1 MGRNDGSADDDVS
14 EHGGRPADARPDLDT
29 RAHIHDVVVDFYR
42 EVVFDELLEPIF
54 GEVAEV
60 DWERHIPLLIDY
72 WCRVLL
78 HEPGYD
84 GSILDA
90 HQHLHQL
97 EPLRRELF
105 DRWYALWTQ
114 SIDSRFEG
122 PRSDAA
128 KAHAA
133 RIGGTLAR
141 RVAGFE
147 WQPEPVA
154 DRPLERGR
162 R

>member
-1 MGRNDGSADDDVS
+1 MG
-14 EHGGRPADARPDLDT
+14 ADAPESEAQPNVVRPDLDS
-29 RAHIHDVVVDFYR
+29 RAHIHDLVVDFYR

-78 HEPGYD
+78 HQPGYD

-90 HQHLHQL
+90 HAHLHSL
-97 EPLRRELF
+97 EPLRPELF
-105 DRWYALWTQ
+105 DRWYRLWAT
-114 SIDSRFEG
+114 SVDSRWSG
-122 PRSDAA
+122 PIAETA
-128 KAHAA
+128 KHHAA

-141 RVAGFE
+141 RIPGFE
-147 WQPEPVA
+147 WQPCAATDLLGQEV
-154 DRPLERGR
+154 G
-162 R
+162 